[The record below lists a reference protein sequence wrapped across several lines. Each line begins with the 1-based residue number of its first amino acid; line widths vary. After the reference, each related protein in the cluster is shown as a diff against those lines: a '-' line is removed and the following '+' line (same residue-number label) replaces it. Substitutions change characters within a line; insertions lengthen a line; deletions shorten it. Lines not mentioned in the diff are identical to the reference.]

1 MTAEA
6 ALQPTPEVPSRLAT
20 LWQASVNTAGC
31 LLGCVIGDFSTI
43 YAFQLLGSPWPPLA
57 VMALA
62 MFNGILTS
70 LALETLLMMRS
81 MPFVPA
87 LRTAF
92 GMSILSMLAME
103 AAMNGVDLW
112 LVGEA
117 RLVWWVI
124 PPMLLA
130 GFLVPL
136 PYNYWRLRVLGKACH

>member
-6 ALQPTPEVPSRLAT
+6 AAVPPRSET
-20 LWQASVNTAGC
+20 LRRASLNTSVC
-31 LLGCVIGDFSTI
+31 LLGCAIGDFGTI
-43 YAFQLLGSPWPPLA
+43 LAFQLLGSPWPALA

-70 LALETLLMMRS
+70 FALETALLMRS
-81 MPFVPA
+81 MPFGIA

-92 GMSILSMLAME
+92 GMSLLSMLGME
-103 AAMNGVDLW
+103 AAMNAVDLL

-124 PPMLLA
+124 PPMLAA

>member
-1 MTAEA
+1 MADVA
-6 ALQPTPEVPSRLAT
+6 VAPSRPAL
-20 LWQASVNTAGC
+20 LRRASVNTAGC
-31 LLGCVIGDFSTI
+31 LLGCAIGDLGTI
-43 YAFQLLGSPWPPLA
+43 LVFQLLGSPWPALA

-62 MFNGILTS
+62 MVNGILTS
-70 LALETLLMMRS
+70 LALETVLLLRS
-81 MPFVPA
+81 MPFAPA

-103 AAMNGVDLW
+103 AAMNAVDLL

-117 RLVWWVI
+117 RLVWWAI

-136 PYNYWRLRVLGKACH
+136 PYNYWRLRTLGKACH